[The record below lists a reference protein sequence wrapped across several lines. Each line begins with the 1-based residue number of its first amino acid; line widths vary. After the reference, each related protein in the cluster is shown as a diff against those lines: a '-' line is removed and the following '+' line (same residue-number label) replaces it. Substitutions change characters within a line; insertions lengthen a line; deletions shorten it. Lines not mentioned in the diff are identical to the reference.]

1 MPRNPQKEAFWVITI
16 LPQSRPSYFAIRRIA
31 TGFRILGNP
40 EAIQMDCAPIGLD
53 VAIASGLRIE
63 ASGWSPET
71 GFSRSSQPYR
81 NRVDNISQ
89 SCGLWMD
96 CRFNAILTQFR
107 RLASGLQPN
116 AIDRPG
122 IALPSQSDRNQSRN
136 PRSRLFRLF
145 AILPQSINSI
155 LQSCGLW
162 INRISKAILTI

>member
-1 MPRNPQKEAFWVITI
+1 MRSDWTGCRDCIWIANRGVRAEPRLEA
-16 LPQSRPSYFAIRRIA
+16 RPSPAIR
-31 TGFRILGNP
+31 
-40 EAIQMDCAPIGLD
+40 
-53 VAIASGLRIE
+53 
-63 ASGWSPET
+63 ET
-71 GFSRSSQPYR
+71 GFSRSSQSYR

-107 RLASGLQPN
+107 QIASGLQPN

-136 PRSRLFRLF
+136 PRSCLFRLF

-162 INRISKAILTI
+162 INPRPGLPQANRTAMRSQNRKGSQGLHQHPG

>member
-1 MPRNPQKEAFWVITI
+1 MDWM
-16 LPQSRPSYFAIRRIA
+16 SRLHLDCESRRQVGAPTRGRAQPGAIR
-31 TGFRILGNP
+31 
-40 EAIQMDCAPIGLD
+40 
-53 VAIASGLRIE
+53 
-63 ASGWSPET
+63 ET
-71 GFSRSSQPYR
+71 GFSRSSQSYR

-107 RLASGLQPN
+107 RIASGLQPN

-136 PRSRLFRLF
+136 PRSCLFRLF